1 MQFQGFQIPFFEDVR
16 RIALE
21 AAHWIPKALVGWD
34 IAVSETGPALI
45 EGNTRYYHTQASD
58 MAYGGY
64 RRNPVYKK
72 VVEYAIQQIKW
83 GISW

>member
-1 MQFQGFQIPFFEDVR
+1 MQFQGFQIPFFEEVEEQ
-16 RIALE
+16 IAIE
-21 AAHWIPKALVGWD
+21 AADWIPKALVGWD

-45 EGNTRYYHTQASD
+45 EGNTRYYNTQASD

-72 VVEYAIQQIKW
+72 LVAYANKEIKQ
-83 GISW
+83 